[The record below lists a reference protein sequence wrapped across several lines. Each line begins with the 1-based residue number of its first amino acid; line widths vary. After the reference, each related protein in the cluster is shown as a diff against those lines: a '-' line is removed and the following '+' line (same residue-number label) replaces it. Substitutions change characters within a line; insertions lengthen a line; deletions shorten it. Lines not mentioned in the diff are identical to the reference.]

1 MLLKDKMTSIT
12 LTRVEQDIVDYLLSH
27 QSLLHKL
34 STRDIAKKVYCSS
47 SALIRLAHK
56 LGFQGYS
63 QLKEQLIKEQE
74 YLDSHFDHIDANIP
88 FTEDETMMGV
98 VGSVYQVIQEA
109 MNDTISLLHHD
120 SLQKAV
126 KIINQSQHIY
136 IFSFSSYI
144 SLATV
149 FQQKMSR
156 VHKHV
161 IVQSCPGED
170 NYQVD
175 MMNKNDCAIII
186 SYSGENQTLLS
197 ASRLIKQKNIPII
210 VITSLGE
217 NTLSH
222 DGEVVLYMSTR
233 EKLFSKIANYTSE
246 HSVSLLF
253 DILYSCYF
261 RLKYQKNL
269 EHKIHYSKSVEQE
282 HFSLN
287 QMIKE

>member
-88 FTEDETMMGV
+88 FTEYETMMGV

-136 IFSFSSYI
+136 IFSLVHIYHWHCFKMCLPD
-144 SLATV
+144 SL
-149 FQQKMSR
+149 FYLQR
-156 VHKHV
+156 
-161 IVQSCPGED
+161 
-170 NYQVD
+170 
-175 MMNKNDCAIII
+175 
-186 SYSGENQTLLS
+186 
-197 ASRLIKQKNIPII
+197 
-210 VITSLGE
+210 
-217 NTLSH
+217 
-222 DGEVVLYMSTR
+222 
-233 EKLFSKIANYTSE
+233 
-246 HSVSLLF
+246 SLLP
-253 DILYSCYF
+253 DCI
-261 RLKYQKNL
+261 
-269 EHKIHYSKSVEQE
+269 
-282 HFSLN
+282 
-287 QMIKE
+287 

>member
-88 FTEDETMMGV
+88 FTEYETMMGV

-233 EKLFSKIANYTSE
+233 EKLFSKIA
-246 HSVSLLF
+246 
-253 DILYSCYF
+253 
-261 RLKYQKNL
+261 
-269 EHKIHYSKSVEQE
+269 KIGRAHV
-282 HFSLN
+282 
-287 QMIKE
+287 